1 MDIITLIDELV
12 TGLLKGAEDFYS
24 SPKDFY
30 SFESYVKTT
39 TDATAAKFMS
49 GILSDMDKTIADS
62 TWRKNRYNIE
72 RKDHRTLVSSVGDIS
87 FDCTYFKRVDGLSG
101 DKYSYL
107 LEDILGLSDKERF
120 TEAAEVAILTEA
132 LKTSYE
138 EATKVIP
145 SKTKITKTTVMNKI
159 HGISDV
165 IPYIPPVE
173 KKQCKYLFIEADED
187 HVAEQHGRWNDKVL
201 NKSFIARL
209 VYIYEYKQESS
220 ACKGRKELV
229 NKFYFGGLYSGKN
242 ELRKLWE
249 EVQQYINTTFDTD
262 TLKRV
267 YISGDGAPWIKTGTT
282 YIDKALF
289 CADKF
294 HLVKYINKASG
305 QMLDE
310 KDVAKSELYHLLY
323 KKDRKGFR
331 EYTDQM
337 LKSASN
343 EKAITDLQ
351 TYVLNNWAPTMR
363 TLHDKVVDGCSAE
376 GHVSSVLSDRLS
388 SRPKGWSQTGAD
400 RMSKLRC
407 YERNYGREKIID
419 LVRYS
424 RQQRKLKST
433 GTVPKEI
440 VELSA
445 ADFMHDK
452 YSQAKSY
459 IERIQA
465 TIPGITARKQS
476 SIVFGMRL
484 I

>member
-1 MDIITLIDELV
+1 MDIITLITEYVEGLLAAEDKFIEHLDSFPELEKTVVELTNRMAAGFLGVVLTTADELIC
-12 TGLLKGAEDFYS
+12 S
-24 SPKDFY
+24 SGTRKKDY
-30 SFESYVKTT
+30 TVQ
-39 TDATAAKFMS
+39 
-49 GILSDMDKTIADS
+49 
-62 TWRKNRYNIE
+62 RKRL
-72 RKDHRTLVSSVGDIS
+72 RTLISSVGDVTFTHTLYQDS
-87 FDCTYFKRVDGLSG
+87 EGKSHC
-101 DKYSYL
+101 L
-107 LEDILGLSDKERF
+107 LDDQIHLPDRERF
-120 TEAAEVAILTEA
+120 TTVAEAKILSEA
-132 LKTSYE
+132 QVHSYQH
-138 EATKVIP
+138 AADSIQ
-145 SKTKITKTTVMNKI
+145 SKNQTITKTTVMNKI
-159 HGISDV
+159 HGISDA

-187 HVAEQHGRWNDKVL
+187 HVAEQHGRWNDRVL
-201 NKSFIARL
+201 NKSFMARL

-220 ACKGRKELV
+220 DCKGRKELV

-343 EKAITDLQ
+343 ERAITDLQ

-363 TLHDKVVDGCSAE
+363 TLHDQVVDGCSAE

-400 RMSKLRC
+400 RMSRLRC

-440 VELSA
+440 AELSA
-445 ADFMHDK
+445 ADFMYDK

-459 IERIQA
+459 IERMQA

>member
-145 SKTKITKTTVMNKI
+145 CKTKITKTTVMNKI

-242 ELRKLWE
+242 ELKKLWE

-305 QMLDE
+305 
-310 KDVAKSELYHLLY
+310 
-323 KKDRKGFR
+323 
-331 EYTDQM
+331 
-337 LKSASN
+337 
-343 EKAITDLQ
+343 
-351 TYVLNNWAPTMR
+351 
-363 TLHDKVVDGCSAE
+363 
-376 GHVSSVLSDRLS
+376 
-388 SRPKGWSQTGAD
+388 
-400 RMSKLRC
+400 
-407 YERNYGREKIID
+407 
-419 LVRYS
+419 
-424 RQQRKLKST
+424 
-433 GTVPKEI
+433 
-440 VELSA
+440 
-445 ADFMHDK
+445 
-452 YSQAKSY
+452 
-459 IERIQA
+459 
-465 TIPGITARKQS
+465 
-476 SIVFGMRL
+476 
-484 I
+484 

>member
-267 YISGDGAPWIKTGTT
+267 YIHI
-282 YIDKALF
+282 Y
-289 CADKF
+289 
-294 HLVKYINKASG
+294 N
-305 QMLDE
+305 
-310 KDVAKSELYHLLY
+310 
-323 KKDRKGFR
+323 
-331 EYTDQM
+331 
-337 LKSASN
+337 
-343 EKAITDLQ
+343 
-351 TYVLNNWAPTMR
+351 
-363 TLHDKVVDGCSAE
+363 
-376 GHVSSVLSDRLS
+376 
-388 SRPKGWSQTGAD
+388 
-400 RMSKLRC
+400 
-407 YERNYGREKIID
+407 
-419 LVRYS
+419 
-424 RQQRKLKST
+424 
-433 GTVPKEI
+433 
-440 VELSA
+440 
-445 ADFMHDK
+445 
-452 YSQAKSY
+452 
-459 IERIQA
+459 
-465 TIPGITARKQS
+465 
-476 SIVFGMRL
+476 
-484 I
+484 